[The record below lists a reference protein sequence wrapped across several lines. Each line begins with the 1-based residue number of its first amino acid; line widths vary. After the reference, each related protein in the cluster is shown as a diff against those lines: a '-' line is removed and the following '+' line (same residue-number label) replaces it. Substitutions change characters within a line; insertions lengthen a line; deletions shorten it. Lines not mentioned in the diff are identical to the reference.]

1 MTIDVFRLRPV
12 LALACCVVV
21 VAVWAQG
28 FARAQQGEA
37 TDAARFTGVS
47 RALDTEGLRVS
58 HRWFEAGAYTAW
70 HRHTEG
76 QLLFVEEG
84 RARVQQRGGPM
95 RELAL
100 AESHYT
106 PPNVEHWHGATP
118 DTPFTQVAL
127 AFGGSTDW
135 LEKVTPQEYGGR

>member
-100 AESHYT
+100 AESASIG
-106 PPNVEHWHGATP
+106 V
-118 DTPFTQVAL
+118 
-127 AFGGSTDW
+127 
-135 LEKVTPQEYGGR
+135 GGRVRRTQQLVIMGVIEGDRTELKWLIQREGGKR